1 MLKEEYS
8 DLMNLAAQLK
18 MQGLEANE
26 EAGKLKIKGTATY
39 QLDKDLLWDKIKTY
53 SNWENEVG
61 ASIQV
66 ERTDIYGMYTVQS
79 GDTLSKLAKGHLG
92 DPMKYMEIFN
102 LNKDI
107 LTNPDLIK
115 VGQVLKL
122 PNK

>member
-1 MLKEEYS
+1 MLREKYS
-8 DLMNLAAQLK
+8 DLMNLASQLK

-39 QLDKDLLWDKIKTY
+39 QLDKDLFWDKIKSY

-61 ASIQV
+61 ANIGV
-66 ERTDIYGMYTVQS
+66 ERSDIYGMYTVQP

-102 LNKDI
+102 INRDI

-122 PNK
+122 PTK

>member
-1 MLKEEYS
+1 MLREKYS
-8 DLMNLAAQLK
+8 DLMNLASQLK

-26 EAGKLKIKGTATY
+26 DAGKLKIKGTATY
-39 QLDKDLLWDKIKTY
+39 QLDKDLFWDKIKSY

-61 ASIQV
+61 AEIGV
-66 ERTDIYGMYTVQS
+66 ERSDIYGMYTVQP

-102 LNKDI
+102 INRDI

-122 PNK
+122 PTK